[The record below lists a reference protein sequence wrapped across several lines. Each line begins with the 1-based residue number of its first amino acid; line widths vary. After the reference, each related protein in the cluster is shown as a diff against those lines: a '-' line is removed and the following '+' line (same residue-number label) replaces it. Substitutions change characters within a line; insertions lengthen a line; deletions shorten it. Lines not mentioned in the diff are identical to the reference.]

1 MTTRVCARK
10 SAMIG
15 TARIIAGGMTRK
27 DQTPT
32 PEFVVGPMMFNSG
45 VEEMKAR
52 DNNASTIRGAEEAS
66 RMITEHK
73 RSITDPARRAAAI
86 PSVSAT
92 DQAINNATIVNTT
105 VRNKGRQMRLNPGAC
120 KIREWPRLPRAASA
134 TQFR

>member
-1 MTTRVCARK
+1 MTIRVCARK

-32 PEFVVGPMMFNSG
+32 PELVVGPMMFNSG

-52 DNNASTIRGAEEAS
+52 DNNASTIRGVEEAS
-66 RMITEHK
+66 RIITEHK

-92 DQAINNATIVNTT
+92 DEAISNETIGNPPEH
-105 VRNKGRQMRLNPGAC
+105 NKC
-120 KIREWPRLPRAASA
+120 
-134 TQFR
+134 T